1 MAEQAEEGGQGGQGG
16 NAAAGVENTLARAK
30 RLGAPDDIDP
40 QLAPYWVRLK
50 ESRPTLVFDRA
61 YGLRL
66 VGDDNFSKY
75 GGLFDPFIKYQQRF

>member
-1 MAEQAEEGGQGGQGG
+1 MAEQAEEGGQGGQGGNAAAGGQGGQGG

-30 RLGAPDDIDP
+30 RLGAPDDIDA

-61 YGLRL
+61 YG
-66 VGDDNFSKY
+66 
-75 GGLFDPFIKYQQRF
+75 